1 MTVENATYIAGLDP
15 LRPLLDA
22 DISEGDDHLRLT
34 KHVLVETFP
43 GAAGNGFAKAITAS
57 EDELNRVEG
66 VTSSIQDQL
75 QALDDDKLGNVG
87 NQVIDGQ
94 LQIENSLI
102 VQGELGHGFGGMN
115 IKRAAKALAWGALF
129 NLDDNSGNVNII
141 QVGEGTL
148 GGPDTKL
155 GMAGGQVYVNAR
167 TTQDD
172 IDNGVNPT
180 DPEFLN
186 SFTTKGWVE
195 ANFLGVT
202 GGDLN
207 VNGSITA
214 LRKIHVIDDGTS
226 EGQGYG
232 IWGSETEVDPKAGF
246 YMDGTSDNVLIVQ
259 TGAGSDGNPATML
272 TLSDGRATL
281 SAPYGGFISPVN
293 GGDVVT
299 RGWSEGRYVR
309 ANGLA
314 ALEAKVSAGVSGTF
328 EDNNGKTITVTD
340 GIITDLG

>member
-66 VTSSIQDQL
+66 VTSPIQDQL
-75 QALDDDKLGNVG
+75 QALDDDKVGRTG
-87 NQVIDGQ
+87 NQRIEGQLDIDG
-94 LQIENSLI
+94 SL
-102 VQGELGHGFGGMN
+102 VVWGLLGHGYGGMN
-115 IKRAAKALAWGALF
+115 IKRAAKDHNWGALF
-129 NLDDNSGNVNII
+129 DLDDTTGTVIII
-141 QVGEGTL
+141 QVGEGAIGT
-148 GGPDTKL
+148 PDTQL
-155 GMAGGQVYVNAR
+155 NVFGGQVQVNSS
-167 TTQDD
+167 
-172 IDNGVNPT
+172 IVNGNVNPT
-180 DPEFLN
+180 DPVYPKSL
-186 SFTTKGWVE
+186 TTREWIE

-207 VNGSITA
+207 VSGSITA

-232 IWGSETEVDPKAGF
+232 IWGSDNEDSPKAGF
-246 YMDGTSDNVLIVQ
+246 YMDGASDNVLIIQ
-259 TGAGSDGNPATML
+259 TGAGSKGNPETML
-272 TLSDGRATL
+272 TLAHGNL
-281 SAPYGGFISPVN
+281 SISTTTGESLNPVN
-293 GGDVVT
+293 GGDFTT
-299 RGWSEGRYVR
+299 RGWTEDRYLR
-309 ANGLA
+309 KTSFSAM
-314 ALEAKVSAGVSGTF
+314 EAKVNAGVSGTF

>member
-75 QALDDDKLGNVG
+75 QALDDSKLGNSG

-94 LQIENSLI
+94 LQIETSL
-102 VQGELGHGFGGMN
+102 VVNGELGHDFGGMN

-129 NLDDNSGNVNII
+129 NLDDNTGNVNII

-148 GGPDTKL
+148 GGPDTKI

-167 TTQDD
+167 TTDD
-172 IDNGVNPT
+172 DAANNINPT
-180 DPEFLN
+180 DPVFLN

-195 ANFLGVT
+195 ANFPKLNIDEGS
-202 GGDLN
+202 GDKDLSIP
-207 VNGSITA
+207 GSITA
-214 LRKIHVIDDGTS
+214 ERKFHVIIDGTS
-226 EGQGYG
+226 EGQGMG
-232 IWGSETEVDPKAGF
+232 IYTDASEDIALAGF
-246 YMDGTSDNVLIVQ
+246 YYNPTNTALLMGQKGIDGVEGSPETTFAMHSGNVLMGAH
-259 TGAGSDGNPATML
+259 TGFSTNPHFAKSLTTKEWTEATF
-272 TLSDGRATL
+272 
-281 SAPYGGFISPVN
+281 APKALMTAMETKVN
-293 GGDVVT
+293 
-299 RGWSEGRYVR
+299 
-309 ANGLA
+309 
-314 ALEAKVSAGVSGTF
+314 AGVRQ
-328 EDNNGKTITVTD
+328 
-340 GIITDLG
+340 